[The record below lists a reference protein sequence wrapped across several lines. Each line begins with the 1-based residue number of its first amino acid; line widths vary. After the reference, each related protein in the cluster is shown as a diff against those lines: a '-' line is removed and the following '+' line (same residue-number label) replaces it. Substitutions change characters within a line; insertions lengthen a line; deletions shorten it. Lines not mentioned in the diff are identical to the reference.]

1 MGAMQHPQAASCTAA
16 ATATA
21 IGEASRAAQGGP
33 RLLALDR
40 QSAGADIDMQTLGRM
55 AVLIKLVAHDCDD
68 DHERADDQIKHVV
81 AGHGR
86 STILA
91 YISLWDAVGNA
102 KRVAVRRTPLPA
114 RRFNWFPRRRELAAQ
129 GPRCGNDIAHPLAS
143 VVVVFQVAVIGL
155 D

>member
-1 MGAMQHPQAASCTAA
+1 MRHPQAAFCTAA

-21 IGEASRAAQGGP
+21 IGDAIGAAQSVGGP

-91 YISLWDAVGNA
+91 YFSLWDAVGNA
-102 KRVAVRRTPLPA
+102 KRVAVRRTSA
-114 RRFNWFPRRRELAAQ
+114 PRA
-129 GPRCGNDIAHPLAS
+129 P
-143 VVVVFQVAVIGL
+143 V
-155 D
+155 